1 MNQASTN
8 MEEYVSTES
17 SKTAAALLACEAVR
31 QKTALRDST
40 GGPKGK
46 DISDEL
52 LTYYHHFLMELA
64 KAESQ
69 PKV

>member
-1 MNQASTN
+1 
-8 MEEYVSTES
+8 MEEYVSIES
-17 SKTAAALLACEAVR
+17 SNTAAALLACEAVR

-52 LTYYHHFLMELA
+52 RTYYHHILTELA
-64 KAESQ
+64 TLESQ
-69 PKV
+69 PKA

>member
-1 MNQASTN
+1 
-8 MEEYVSTES
+8 MEEYVSTEG

-31 QKTALRDST
+31 QKIALRDST

-52 LTYYHHFLMELA
+52 LTYYHRR
-64 KAESQ
+64 
-69 PKV
+69 

>member
-1 MNQASTN
+1 

-17 SKTAAALLACEAVR
+17 GKTAAALLACEAVR

-64 KAESQ
+64 KAESP

>member
-1 MNQASTN
+1 

-52 LTYYHHFLMELA
+52 LTYYHHFLAELA
-64 KAESQ
+64 TLENQ
-69 PKV
+69 PKA